1 MGMGRQ
7 PAERPIPDLFSNDR
21 VRDASPPQRKP
32 STPKATPESAPQRHI
47 LPKNLRSAVKHLSDG
62 ELDLMHAATLE
73 EIKRRGR
80 LPPGVETDLRSLGHR
95 LNVRPHLLMKRTP
108 AKNHSQRGPVDI
120 REVSLTRGQVSAVRA
135 AFKAGITP
143 TRIARQFGISQS
155 NVRKVLASDE
165 PKR

>member
-1 MGMGRQ
+1 MGRH
-7 PAERPIPDLFSNDR
+7 PAERPIPDLFSTDR
-21 VRDASPPQRKP
+21 VRDASPPQPKP

-95 LNVRPHLLMKRTP
+95 LNVRPDLPMKRTS
-108 AKNHSQRGPVDI
+108 AKNQIPTT
-120 REVSLTRGQVSAVRA
+120 TRGHRRSLADTRSGECRSCSLQGWHHA
-135 AFKAGITP
+135 